1 MSTFVQGNEK
11 NSGMKRIHKTQLSIA
26 LLIFGLLLSLLVK
39 GIGILIVHMN
49 NGSIEKEFPE
59 ANATNEA
66 TAKKIFYKDFGIT
79 IPYNYSIHGIDVSK
93 HQHDINWK
101 QVEDMHVKG
110 IKLSFVFIKASEGAS
125 RTDNSFQKNWKGVEQ
140 TKLLRG
146 AYHFFR
152 PVKDPK
158 IQADLFM
165 SQVKLKKGDL
175 PPVVDVENANRQSTV
190 SICRNLQKFLDLLE
204 NKYQVKPI
212 IYSNLSFY
220 SRHLAGKFTKY
231 PVWIAYYLE
240 DPFELPD
247 ERNWSFWQYT
257 ESGNV
262 NGISGKVDFNV
273 FHGSIGQ
280 LKALCKK

>member
-1 MSTFVQGNEK
+1 
-11 NSGMKRIHKTQLSIA
+11 MKHIHKTQLSIA
-26 LLIFGLLLSLLVK
+26 LLLFGLLLTLLVK
-39 GIGILIVHMN
+39 GVGSLIVYLN
-49 NGSIEKEFPE
+49 DDSPAKESTTQNT
-59 ANATNEA
+59 NAETSSDNY
-66 TAKKIFYKDFGIT
+66 IYKDFGT
-79 IPYNYSIHGIDVSK
+79 TVPFNYSIHGIDVSK

-110 IKLSFVFIKASEGAS
+110 VRISFVFIKASEGAS
-125 RTDNSFQKNWKGVEQ
+125 RTDDSFLKNWKGAEK
-140 TKLLRG
+140 TRLLKG

-158 IQADLFM
+158 IQADLFI
-165 SQVKLKKGDL
+165 SQVRLKKGDL
-175 PPVVDVENANRQSTV
+175 PPVVDVENANKQSTNR
-190 SICRNLQKFLDLLE
+190 ICHNLQKFLDLLE
-204 NKYQVKPI
+204 DEYQVKPI

-262 NGISGKVDFNV
+262 NGIKGKVDFNV
-273 FHGSIGQ
+273 FHGSLGE

>member
-1 MSTFVQGNEK
+1 
-11 NSGMKRIHKTQLSIA
+11 MKHIHKTRLSIA
-26 LLIFGLLLSLLVK
+26 LLLVGLLVTVLVK
-39 GIGILIVHMN
+39 GVGTLIVYMN
-49 NGSIEKEFPE
+49 GGQTIKENTDSNIYSTSSSEKIIY
-59 ANATNEA
+59 N
-66 TAKKIFYKDFGIT
+66 DFGVT

-93 HQHDINWK
+93 HQHDIDWK
-101 QVEDMHVKG
+101 AVEDMRVRG
-110 IKLSFVFIKASEGAS
+110 VKLSFVFIKASEGAS
-125 RTDNSFQKNWKGVEQ
+125 RTDNSFQKNWKAVEQ
-140 TKLLRG
+140 TRLLRG

-158 IQADLFM
+158 IQAKLFM
-165 SQVKLKKGDL
+165 SQVRLQKGDL

-190 SICRNLQKFLDLLE
+190 KICQNLQKFLDLLE
-204 NKYQVKPI
+204 NRYQVKPI

-220 SRHLAGKFTKY
+220 TRHLAGKFTKY

-247 ERNWSFWQYT
+247 DRKWSFWQYT

-262 NGISGKVDFNV
+262 NGIRGKVDFNV
-273 FHGSIGQ
+273 FHGSLNQ

>member
-1 MSTFVQGNEK
+1 MK
-11 NSGMKRIHKTQLSIA
+11 NINKTRLSIL

-39 GIGILIVHMN
+39 GVGILIVHIKNGNIVKETTEVNPENETTAN
-49 NGSIEKEFPE
+49 NYI
-59 ANATNEA
+59 
-66 TAKKIFYKDFGIT
+66 YKDFGIT
-79 IPYNYSIHGIDVSK
+79 VPYNYSIHGIDVSK
-93 HQHDINWK
+93 HQHVINWK
-101 QVEDMHVKG
+101 QVENMKVRG
-110 IKLSFVFIKASEGAS
+110 VKLSFAFIKASEGAT
-125 RTDNSFQKNWKGVEQ
+125 RPDDSFRKNWTAVSQ
-140 TKLLRG
+140 TRLLRG

-158 IQADLFM
+158 IQARLFIG
-165 SQVKLKKGDL
+165 QVKLKVGDL
-175 PPVVDVENANRQSTV
+175 PPVVDVENANRQSTNN
-190 SICRNLQKFLDLLE
+190 ICKNLQKFLDLLE
-204 NKYQVKPI
+204 DEYHVKPI

-220 SRHLAGKFTKY
+220 TRHLQGKFTKY

-262 NGISGKVDFNV
+262 NGIKGKVDFNV
-273 FHGSIGQ
+273 FHGSLNQ